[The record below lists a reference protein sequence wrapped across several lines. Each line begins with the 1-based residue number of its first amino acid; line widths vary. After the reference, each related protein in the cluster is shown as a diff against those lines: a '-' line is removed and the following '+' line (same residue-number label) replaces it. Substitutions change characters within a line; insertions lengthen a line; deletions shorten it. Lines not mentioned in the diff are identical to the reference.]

1 MIGLGDN
8 MKIVSHL
15 PILMANK
22 RVKNINRL
30 AAETGVSSTTLYRL
44 YDGTNTRID
53 YDTII
58 KLCAYFN
65 CTIGELIEY
74 VPEEKGE

>member
-1 MIGLGDN
+1 

-15 PILMANK
+15 PMLMAK
-22 RVKNINRL
+22 KKIKNINRL
-30 AAETGVSSTTLYRL
+30 SAETDVSTRTLYRL

-53 YDTII
+53 YDTLA
-58 KLCAYFN
+58 KLCKFFD
-65 CTIGELIEY
+65 CSICDLLEY

>member
-1 MIGLGDN
+1 MIGIGDN

-15 PILMANK
+15 PILMAK
-22 RVKNINRL
+22 RKVKNINRL

-53 YDTII
+53 YDTLI
-58 KLCAYFN
+58 KLCAFFN
-65 CTIGELIEY
+65 CTVGELLEY
-74 VPEEKGE
+74 VPEKGEG